1 MNINKEVYANVKKNF
16 QEINEWENEQIRL
29 FHQNHYVSSTYSV
42 PVKAS
47 IKDIMEIGDMPVE
60 LHKVGNKEYKSAVIN
75 LQGIGTKNYEMA
87 LEIIEAILSA
97 SKVNKVITDEEN
109 GTAKVVTRI
118 PFITYRERVIENKEY
133 DNHIKTS
140 YLDYTVE
147 ELMEIPYNIQ
157 PWDEGTVFYVKD
169 DPNNINPI
177 LMQSLFRAIGAD
189 VLCEPTDYISVD
201 GEMVHITK
209 YYTNLPWGY
218 ILSLENTNE
227 ELADELI
234 IENIIDDCLKERYS
248 QLEDSGECD
257 PEFEMNEENEEEWL
271 DIRDDLMYD
280 EISGELNSLTDIEE
294 LKEYALDVICMPG
307 YKVCELDKIK
317 HPNLVRAVIE
327 RKLCG

>member
-1 MNINKEVYANVKKNF
+1 M
-16 QEINEWENEQIRL
+16 L
-29 FHQNHYVSSTYSV
+29 
-42 PVKAS
+42 
-47 IKDIMEIGDMPVE
+47 
-60 LHKVGNKEYKSAVIN
+60 KV
-75 LQGIGTKNYEMA
+75 L
-87 LEIIEAILSA
+87 
-97 SKVNKVITDEEN
+97 
-109 GTAKVVTRI
+109 R
-118 PFITYRERVIENKEY
+118 
-133 DNHIKTS
+133 
-140 YLDYTVE
+140 
-147 ELMEIPYNIQ
+147 
-157 PWDEGTVFYVKD
+157 
-169 DPNNINPI
+169 
-177 LMQSLFRAIGAD
+177 
-189 VLCEPTDYISVD
+189 EPTDYISVD